1 MPFYVLKVG
10 GSVIHQAK
18 ALMIQ
23 IRRLETEGFDF
34 LIVPGGGPMADLIR
48 DISSGQR
55 LSEETSH
62 WMAIMA
68 MEQYGY
74 LLADGCE
81 AELTR
86 EISRIKGVKILL
98 PYQALLKDD
107 RGLEHSWDFT
117 SDSVAALAAQRLGA
131 DMIKATDVDGIK
143 LDGTVLKKIRVED
156 LRGIRT
162 CLDQGSLKLL
172 LGRQCW
178 ILNGTDPE
186 RFADAILSG
195 EGGTVITG

>member
-10 GSVIHQAK
+10 GSLIHKAK
-18 ALMIQ
+18 ALMVQ
-23 IRRLETEGFDF
+23 VRCLEEKGFDF

-48 DISSGQR
+48 DISSDQR
-55 LSEETSH
+55 LSEEASH
-62 WMAIMA
+62 WMAILA

-86 EISRIKGVKILL
+86 EISRIEGVKVLL

-107 RGLEHSWDFT
+107 SGLEHSWDFT

-131 DMIKATDVDGIK
+131 DMIKATDVEGIK
-143 LDGTVLKKIRVED
+143 LNGNVVKKIRARD

-172 LGRQCW
+172 QGRRCW
-178 ILNGTDPE
+178 ILNGTNPE
-186 RFADAILSG
+186 RFAYMILSG

>member
-10 GSVIHQAK
+10 GSLIHQAK

-23 IRRLETEGFDF
+23 IRRLEKEGFDF

-55 LSEETSH
+55 LSEEASH
-62 WMAIMA
+62 WMAIVA

-74 LLADGCE
+74 LLADGCG

-86 EISRIKGVKILL
+86 EISRVKGIKILQ

-131 DMIKATDVDGIK
+131 DMIKVTDVDGIK
-143 LDGTVLKKIRVED
+143 LDGAVIKKIRVED

-172 LGRQCW
+172 LGRRCW
-178 ILNGTDPE
+178 ILNGADPE
-186 RFADAILSG
+186 RFAYMVLSG